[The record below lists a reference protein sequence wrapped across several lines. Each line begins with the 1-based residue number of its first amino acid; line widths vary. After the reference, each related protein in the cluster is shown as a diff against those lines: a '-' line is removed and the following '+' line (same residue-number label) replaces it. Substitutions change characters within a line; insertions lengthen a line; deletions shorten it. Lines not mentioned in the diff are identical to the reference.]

1 MSINPI
7 QLNKEN
13 YNSPNFK
20 QEKKSYLEAEGAVRT
35 KKKIKPLPPKGHLVN
50 DDIKTSTKYFFK
62 DIEYDVKAV
71 KDGIKGE
78 ANDHQ
83 LGRLND
89 VGLKL
94 GGIGIAA
101 YLASRT
107 SNPKTRL
114 MEYIGLATF
123 LTAMTIYPKLAINAP
138 SRMIHGFDSGKEYID
153 DQGRKKSVFQD
164 SNYIPYDMYTG
175 DNSNEDLDV
184 IGDKMGIPRD
194 IHNRHDLIKS
204 QMRKVATQ
212 NNTLWMLTAGFAT
225 PLMTALICNGLENYV
240 IGPSMEKVRN
250 NNASKMIK
258 KALEQ
263 SQNMENVDSALNKEV
278 KNIISKYVDKT
289 ISKEEVDNII
299 NLLTDKV
306 DSNLALGIRK
316 DVENILINNIDKN
329 YKINEHSI
337 DLIMNKGKNSLKGR
351 NLNQIEQAILPT
363 KEEILTAL
371 KNIKVDGDIKSGIQ
385 LNEAEFTSFKKQL
398 ESIISEKIS
407 KINGIPTQFLNSNK
421 VNYLNSIQLE
431 QASVLTKEM
440 SEKIVNFA
448 KVIGDFKDVH
458 HNIDKCKSFKFE
470 HAPDTILAR
479 YYEKFQKTL
488 IKELDISSKDLQ
500 KIAEDKDFARK
511 IFDEKVTNLCKDSKK
526 YTEVFEKLGSIM
538 AEMDSALHK
547 GSASEKSN
555 IVDLISSIDNLY
567 NNTAKRLAK
576 EGEFSE
582 TIKRLVNEDVS
593 TLSSTLKNN
602 SIEALLEG
610 FVQNPYASEIANI
623 DEYVL
628 HNARGKGSSKNLEI
642 SRIISRYQGEQNSFY
657 RTMHT
662 LDFYKRTMNPE
673 ELFKYTHLKDA
684 EFIKQL
690 TEIGKTTLTEG
701 STSDYILKF
710 NMANSMNYRDL
721 GYLMYPDE
729 AGEYWSTIQKGF
741 VTEEA
746 KSGLSKGKKLKNSTL
761 LERFQNYI
769 TRTRNI
775 VMNDKTDFTKPNH
788 ILNPYIN
795 KQYNQTARNNEAIF
809 NLVGQSPIDM
819 VQKGAS
825 AKYTANKWLKT
836 VGIMTASVFGLTM
849 LAQFAFGKI
858 KQNHISQKKVSH
870 DDNK

>member
-1 MSINPI
+1 MTIHPI
-7 QLNKEN
+7 QLNRES
-13 YNSPNFK
+13 YDSPNFK
-20 QEKKSYLEAEGAVRT
+20 QEKKSYRDADGVVKTR
-35 KKKIKPLPPKGHLVN
+35 KKVKPLPPKGHLV
-50 DDIKTSTKYFFK
+50 DDNAKTSVKYFFK
-62 DIEYDVKAV
+62 DIGYDIKSV

-107 SNPKTRL
+107 ADPKTRL

-123 LTAMTIYPKLAINAP
+123 LTAMSIYPKLAINAP
-138 SRMIHGFDSGKEYID
+138 SKMVHGFDTGKEYID

-164 SNYIPYDMYTG
+164 SNYIPYDMYKG
-175 DNSNEDLDV
+175 ENPDENLDL

-194 IHNRHDLIKS
+194 IHNRHDLIKA

-240 IGPSMEKVRN
+240 IAPTMEATRN
-250 NNASKMIK
+250 NNASRMIK
-258 KALEQ
+258 HALEQ
-263 SQNMENVDSALNKEV
+263 SANIEKVDSSLNKEV
-278 KNIISKYVDKT
+278 EKILSRYTDKIIPKN
-289 ISKEEVDNII
+289 EVENII
-299 NLLTDKV
+299 NIITERM
-306 DSNLALGIRK
+306 DSNLASGIKQDIEKILVNGTNNSYRI
-316 DVENILINNIDKN
+316 DENA
-329 YKINEHSI
+329 I
-337 DLIMNKGKNSLKGR
+337 DLMMKNGKRSLQGR
-351 NLNQIEQAILPT
+351 NLNKIEAAILPT

-371 KNIKVDGDIKSGIQ
+371 KNVKADGDIKSVIQ
-385 LNEAEFTSFKKQL
+385 LNETEYLNFKKQL
-398 ESIISEKIS
+398 DEIISAKIS
-407 KINGIPTQFLNSNK
+407 KTNDIPLQFLNGNK
-421 VNYLNSIQLE
+421 ANYINSIDFDK
-431 QASVLTKEM
+431 ASALTKET
-440 SEKIVNFA
+440 SEKLINFA
-448 KVIGDFKDVH
+448 KIMGDFKDVQ

-479 YYEKFQKTL
+479 YYDKFQKTL
-488 IKELDISSKDLQ
+488 IKELNISSKDLQ

-511 IFDEKVTNLCKDSKK
+511 IFNEKVTKLCQDSKK
-526 YTEVFEKLGSIM
+526 YTKVFEELGGILTD
-538 AEMDSALHK
+538 MDKALHK
-547 GSASEKSN
+547 GTASEKSN
-555 IVDLISSIDNLY
+555 IADLISSIDNLY

-593 TLSSTLKNN
+593 TLSTTLKNN

-610 FVQNPYASEIANI
+610 FIQNPHADGIKDAESYL
-623 DEYVL
+623 L
-628 HNARGKGSSKNLEI
+628 HNLNGKGSSKNLEI

-673 ELFKYTHLKDA
+673 SLFVYPNLKNPEYINELVG
-684 EFIKQL
+684 
-690 TEIGKTTLTEG
+690 IGKTDLSEG
-701 STSDYILKF
+701 NINDYILKF

-721 GYLMYPDE
+721 GYIMYPDV
-729 AGEYWSTIQKGF
+729 AGEYWSTAQKGL

-746 KSGLSKGKKLKNSTL
+746 TAGLTQGKKLKNSNL
-761 LERFQNYI
+761 LERFQKYI

-795 KQYNQTARNNEAIF
+795 KQYNQSARTNEAVF

-819 VQKGAS
+819 LQKGAS
-825 AKYTANKWLKT
+825 SKFTANKWLKT
-836 VGIMTASVFGLTM
+836 VGIMTAGIFGITM
-849 LAQFAFGKI
+849 LAQFTFGKI
-858 KQNHISQKKVSH
+858 KSNHISQKKVGH